1 MAHEINLPQAQK
13 ITQKNDNLAVIQIDG
28 CHPGY
33 GITLANALRRVL
45 YSSLPGT
52 AIVAFK
58 TKAINHE
65 FSTIP
70 HVIEDIIQIGL
81 NLKKV
86 RLLSHESLMGKQ
98 SQAILKIKGER
109 IIRAGDIQIPS
120 GIEIINKDLI
130 IATLSDKKA
139 ELDMEIF
146 ISGGYGYERAED
158 RQKEKLS
165 IGTIA
170 LDAFY
175 SPIIRVNYRIED
187 MRIGERTDFNRITM
201 EIETDGSIEAPQ
213 ALKNASAILRD
224 QFGFLASFKET
235 LLPKT
240 KKATKIKI
248 DKKETVLEKKNKDS
262 KEELP
267 KKLEDLGL
275 EEKVVKLLDEAGIK
289 TINALT
295 KKTESQIK
303 EVKGI
308 GDKAVSVI
316 KRKLK
321 KINLSFK
328 S

>member
-1 MAHEINLPQAQK
+1 MAHEINLPQAQRV
-13 ITQKNDNLAVIQIDG
+13 TQKNDNLATIQIDG

-58 TKAINHE
+58 TKGINHE

-81 NLKKV
+81 SLKKV
-86 RLLSHESLMGKQ
+86 RLLSNENLIDKQ
-98 SQAILKIKGER
+98 VQATLKIKGEKVVK
-109 IIRAGDIQIPS
+109 AGDIQTPS
-120 GIEIINKDLI
+120 GIEIINKDLV

-146 ISGGYGYERAED
+146 ISGGFGYERVED

-175 SPIIRVNYRIED
+175 SPITRVNYKIED
-187 MRIGERTDFNRITM
+187 MRIGERTDFNRVIM
-201 EIETDGSIEAPQ
+201 EIETDGSIEASE

-224 QFGFLASFKET
+224 QFGFLASFKEAS
-235 LLPKT
+235 LLKT
-240 KKATKIKI
+240 KKASKT
-248 DKKETVLEKKNKDS
+248 KKETVLEKKGKDS
-262 KEELP
+262 KKELP
-267 KKLEDLGL
+267 KAKIEDLGL
-275 EEKVVKLLDEAGIK
+275 EERVVKLLEEAGIK
-289 TINALT
+289 TISVLT

-303 EVKGI
+303 EIKGI
-308 GDKAVSVI
+308 GDKAVSTI

-321 KINLSFK
+321 KIDLSFK

>member
-13 ITQKNDNLAVIQIDG
+13 ITQKNDNLAIVQIDG

-58 TKAINHE
+58 TKGVNHE

-86 RLLSHESLMGKQ
+86 RLLSNENFIGKQ
-98 SQAILKIKGER
+98 SQATLKIKGEK
-109 IIRAGDIQIPS
+109 IVKAGDIQVPS

-130 IATLSDKKA
+130 IATLGDKKA

-175 SPIIRVNYRIED
+175 SPITRVNYKIED
-187 MRIGERTDFNRITM
+187 MRIGERTDFNRIIM
-201 EIETDGSIEAPQ
+201 EIETDGSIEASE

-224 QFGFLASFKET
+224 QFGFLASFKEASS
-235 LLPKT
+235 LKT
-240 KKATKIKI
+240 KKTRIKTE
-248 DKKETVLEKKNKDS
+248 KKEVVLEKKDKNLK
-262 KEELP
+262 KELP
-267 KKLEDLGL
+267 KKIEDLGL
-275 EEKVVKLLDEAGIK
+275 EEKVIESLEEAGIK
-289 TINALT
+289 TISALT

-303 EVKGI
+303 KIKGI